1 MIKLYLVRHG
11 ETDCNLKGIIQNDD
25 ATLNETGI
33 KQANIVK
40 EKLNAIDY
48 DIIISSPYTRARQ
61 TANIINIKNIPII
74 YDDMLKE
81 RDMGELKEKSMSYNS
96 YNRIS
101 YWDYELNLSNRGIE
115 SIQSLFKRVEC
126 FIDYIKKNYN
136 NKTVVVVSHS
146 AIIRVIN
153 HVINNTDRT
162 SNLRE
167 FEVDN
172 ACLLEYE
179 LEEINENI

>member
-11 ETDCNLKGIIQNDD
+11 ETDYNLKGIIQNDD
-25 ATLNETGI
+25 VELNDTGI
-33 KQANIVK
+33 NQASTLK
-40 EKLNAIDY
+40 EKLNDIDY

-61 TANIINIKNIPII
+61 TAIIINIKNKPII
-74 YDDMLKE
+74 YNDMLIE
-81 RDMGELKEKSMSYNS
+81 RDMGELKEKGMSYNS
-96 YNRIS
+96 YNREF
-101 YWDYELNLSNRGIE
+101 YWDYELNLSDRGIE
-115 SIQSLFKRVEC
+115 SIQNVFKRVEE

-136 NKTVVVVSHS
+136 NKTIVVVSHS
-146 AIIRVIN
+146 AIIRAIY

-167 FEVDN
+167 FNIDN

-179 LEEINENI
+179 LEERNENI